1 MINRRIINFMFS
13 GMVSSVSLFV
23 GVILLWLISVVTIKG
38 IGVISLDFI
47 VNPSTSFGA
56 SGGIFYQILGSII
69 LIVTAAIISLPLSLG
84 TAIYLSEY
92 SVHPISRKI
101 SALLLYGLNG
111 VPSIVFGI
119 FGLIVFVNGL
129 SIGVS
134 WFVGGIILA
143 LMIIPTITIASYQ
156 SLQRIPIMYRESAE
170 ALGITKWQSI
180 RKVLLPQAF
189 GGTLTGLLIG
199 LARAIGETAPI
210 MFIATAFSGVTF
222 PTSIYEPVASLPT
235 HILALAQQATN
246 PNALANA
253 WGASFVLISFVVMF
267 SLLAMLVRQKN
278 KIKLL

>member
-1 MINRRIINFMFS
+1 MKNYLYAGVVRL
-13 GMVSSVSLFV
+13 VSLLV
-23 GVILLWLISVVTIKG
+23 GVILVWLITVVTIKG
-38 IGVISLDFI
+38 IGVIGLDFI
-47 VNPSTSFGA
+47 LEPATSFGA
-56 SGGIFYQILGSII
+56 SGGIFYQIIGSII
-69 LIVTAAIISLPLSLG
+69 LIITAALISFPLSLG

-92 SVHPISRKI
+92 SVHPMSRKI
-101 SALLLYGLNG
+101 SSLLLYGLNG

-134 WFVGGIILA
+134 WFVGGVVLA
-143 LMIIPTITIASYQ
+143 LMIIPTVTVASFQ
-156 SLQRIPIMYRESAE
+156 SLQRIPKIFRESSE

-246 PNALANA
+246 PDALTNA
-253 WGASFVLISFVVMF
+253 WGASFVLISFVVIF
-267 SLLAMLVRQKN
+267 SLFAMIIRRKS
-278 KIKLL
+278 KLNLQ